1 MNGKTKINIQT
12 YLCGFQG
19 KRGEKTFCC
28 RICHTKPLQLGNM
41 GIKSLMTHGKTS
53 SHIKKVEAIKSQS
66 SHSNSFE
73 ASA

>member
-1 MNGKTKINIQT
+1 MNGKTKLNIQT
-12 YLCGFQG
+12 YLGGFQG

-28 RICHTKPLQLGNM
+28 RICHMKPLQLGNM
-41 GIKSLMTHGKTS
+41 GIKALMTHGKTF